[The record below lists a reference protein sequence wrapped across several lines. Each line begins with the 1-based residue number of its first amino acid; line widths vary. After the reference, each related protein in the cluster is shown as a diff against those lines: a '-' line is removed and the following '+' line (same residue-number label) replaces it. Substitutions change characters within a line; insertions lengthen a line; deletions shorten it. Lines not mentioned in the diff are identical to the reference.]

1 MVPRHGD
8 MSFRG
13 LMGAHFATHPGV
25 DSMKSLHVDVLIVG
39 AGLSGVGAAC
49 RLTQLTPERS
59 FAILESRESSGGTW
73 DLFRYPGI
81 RSDSDIFTF
90 SYPFRPW
97 TGTDVLA
104 SGESIRD
111 YVRDTAR
118 DFGVED
124 RIHYDQRVI
133 AAGFSSGTGRWTV
146 KAETVEGL
154 VEHTASFLYICTGY
168 FSYDTGHVV
177 DFPGRAAFDGP
188 IIHPQFWPQKFTA
201 EGKRIVVIGSGATA
215 VTLVPALAAQGA
227 EHVTMLQRSPTYILP
242 LPSKDV
248 VGSGL
253 RRVLPASAAHRVIR
267 AKNVVQ
273 NVGLYEAAQHF
284 PGVVRKGIAAL
295 NRRIVGSEA
304 VREHFTPSYDPW
316 DQRLCVVP
324 DGDFLAAVA
333 DGSASVV
340 TDTVAEFTQTGI
352 RLASGTEVEADAII
366 TATGLR
372 IEVAGG
378 IAFTLDGTPFAPHE
392 RYFYKGAMFGGV
404 PNLAVCLGYT
414 NNSWTLRAD
423 LTSRFVCAVL
433 SQMTATGS
441 ATATPRLDPDI
452 VDGTPPFELSSGYV
466 ERSRHL
472 LPKQGTTKPWT
483 VRQNYFHDLR
493 LMSPRNVD
501 DGTLEFEPLTTQRPV
516 VLAGTDTARS

>member
-1 MVPRHGD
+1 
-8 MSFRG
+8 
-13 LMGAHFATHPGV
+13 
-25 DSMKSLHVDVLIVG
+25 MKSLHVDVLVVG

-49 RLTQLTPERS
+49 RLAQLSPDRS
-59 FAILESRESSGGTW
+59 FAVLESRGASGGTW

-81 RSDSDIFTF
+81 RSDSDVFTF

-97 TGTDVLA
+97 TGSDVLA
-104 SGESIRD
+104 SGESIRS
-111 YVRDTAR
+111 YIRDTAR
-118 DFGVED
+118 EFGVED

-133 AAGFSSGTGRWTV
+133 SAGFSTGTGRWTV
-146 KAETVEGL
+146 KSETVEGL

-177 DFPGRAAFDGP
+177 DFPGRAAYDGP
-188 IIHPQFWPQKFTA
+188 LIHPQFWPEAFEA
-201 EGKRIVVIGSGATA
+201 RGKRIVVIGSGATA
-215 VTLVPALAAQGA
+215 VTLVPALVAEGA

-242 LPSKDV
+242 LPGRDS
-248 VGSGL
+248 VGDGL
-253 RRVLPASAAHRVIR
+253 RKVLPARVAHRVVR

-273 NVGLYEAAQHF
+273 NVGLYEASRHF
-284 PGVVRKGIAAL
+284 PRVVRRGIAAL
-295 NRRIVGSEA
+295 NRRVVGPEA
-304 VREHFTPSYDPW
+304 VLEHFTPTYDPW

-324 DGDFLAAVA
+324 DGDLLAVVA

-340 TDTVAEFTQTGI
+340 TDTVEEFTRTGI
-352 RLASGTEVEADAII
+352 RLTSGTELEADAVV

-378 IAFTLDGTPFAPHE
+378 ITFTVDGTTFAPHE
-392 RYFYKGAMFGGV
+392 RFFYKGAMFGGV

-433 SQMTATGS
+433 ARMAATGA
-441 ATATPRLDPDI
+441 ATATPRLDADI
-452 VDGTPPFELSSGYV
+452 EEGTPPFELASGYV

-493 LMSPRNVD
+493 LMSPRKVD
-501 DGTLEFEPLTTQRPV
+501 DGTLEFEPLKVRPS
-516 VLAGTDTARS
+516 VLVGVDTVPS

>member
-1 MVPRHGD
+1 M
-8 MSFRG
+8 
-13 LMGAHFATHPGV
+13 T
-25 DSMKSLHVDVLIVG
+25 SLHVDVLVVG

-49 RLTQLTPERS
+49 RLAQLSPDRS
-59 FAILESRESSGGTW
+59 FAVLESRGASGGTW

-81 RSDSDIFTF
+81 RSDSDVFTF

-97 TGTDVLA
+97 TGSDVLA
-104 SGESIRD
+104 SGESIRS
-111 YVRDTAR
+111 YIRDTAR
-118 DFGVED
+118 ELGVED
-124 RIHYDQRVI
+124 RIHYEQRVI
-133 AAGFSSGTGRWTV
+133 SAGFSSGTGRWTV

-154 VEHTASFLYICTGY
+154 VEHTASFLYLCTGY

-177 DFPGRAAFDGP
+177 DFPGRAAYDGP
-188 IIHPQFWPQKFTA
+188 LIHPQFWPEA
-201 EGKRIVVIGSGATA
+201 IDARGKRIVVIGSGATA
-215 VTLVPALAAQGA
+215 VTLVPALVSEGA

-242 LPSKDV
+242 LSGRDAI
-248 VGSGL
+248 GDGL
-253 RRVLPASAAHRVIR
+253 RRVLPARAANRVVR

-273 NVGLYEAAQHF
+273 NVGLYEASRRF
-284 PGVVRKGIAAL
+284 PGVVRRGIAAL
-295 NRRIVGSEA
+295 NRRFVGDEA
-304 VREHFTPSYDPW
+304 VRQHFTPRYDPW

-340 TDTVAEFTQTGI
+340 TDTVQEFTRTGI
-352 RLASGTEVEADAII
+352 RLTSGTELEADAIV

-378 IAFTLDGTPFAPHE
+378 ITLSVDGTAFTPHD
-392 RYFYKGAMFGGV
+392 RFFYKGAMFGGV

-433 SQMTATGS
+433 ARMAATGA
-441 ATATPRLDPDI
+441 ATATPRLDDGI
-452 VDGTPPFELSSGYV
+452 EEGTPPFELASGYV

-472 LPKQGTTKPWT
+472 LPRQGTTQPWT

-493 LMSPRNVD
+493 LMSPRRVD
-501 DGTLEFEPLTTQRPV
+501 DGTLEFEPLRARPRV
-516 VLAGTDTARS
+516 PLGSSTAPS

>member
-1 MVPRHGD
+1 MVPRCD
-8 MSFRG
+8 DSPFRG
-13 LMGAHFATHPGV
+13 LMGTHLAAHLGV
-25 DSMKSLHVDVLIVG
+25 VSMKSLHVDVLVVG

-49 RLTQLTPERS
+49 RLAQLTPDRS
-59 FAILESRESSGGTW
+59 FAILESREASGGTW

-81 RSDSDIFTF
+81 RSDSDVFTF

-104 SGESIRD
+104 SGAAIRD
-111 YVRDTAR
+111 YIRDTAR
-118 DFGVED
+118 EFGVED
-124 RIHYDQRVI
+124 RIHYGQRVI
-133 AAGFSSGTGRWTV
+133 HAGWSSGTGRWTV
-146 KAETVEGL
+146 KSETVDGL

-188 IIHPQFWPQKFTA
+188 IIHPQFWPEAF
-201 EGKRIVVIGSGATA
+201 EPRGKRIVVIGSGATA
-215 VTLVPALAAQGA
+215 VTLVPALAKEGA
-227 EHVTMLQRSPTYILP
+227 AHVTMLQRSPTYILP
-242 LPSKDV
+242 LPGRDA
-248 VGSGL
+248 VGNGL
-253 RRVLPASAAHRVIR
+253 RRVLPARAANRAIR

-273 NVGLYEAAQHF
+273 NVGLYEVAQRF
-284 PGVVRKGIAAL
+284 PGAVRKGIAAL
-295 NRRIVGSEA
+295 NRRVVGPEA
-304 VREHFTPSYDPW
+304 VREHFTPTYDPW

-324 DGDFLAAVA
+324 DGDFLEAIR

-340 TDTVAEFTQTGI
+340 TDTVEEFTSTGI
-352 RLASGTEVEADAII
+352 RLASGAGIEADAVI

-378 IAFTLDGTPFAPHE
+378 ITFTMDGTTFAPHE

-423 LTSRFVCAVL
+423 LTSRYVCAVL
-433 SQMTATGS
+433 DQMTATGA
-441 ATATPRLDPDI
+441 ATATPRLDEGI

-472 LPKQGTTKPWT
+472 LPKQGTTEPWT
-483 VRQNYFHDLR
+483 VRQNYFHDRR
-493 LMSPRNVD
+493 LMSARRVD
-501 DGTLEFEPLTTQRPV
+501 DGTLEFAPLTVSPPV
-516 VLAGTDTARS
+516 VVGADTARS

>member
-1 MVPRHGD
+1 
-8 MSFRG
+8 
-13 LMGAHFATHPGV
+13 
-25 DSMKSLHVDVLIVG
+25 
-39 AGLSGVGAAC
+39 VGAAC
-49 RLTQLTPERS
+49 RLAQLSPDRS
-59 FAILESRESSGGTW
+59 FAVLESRGASGGTW

-81 RSDSDIFTF
+81 RSDSDVFTF

-97 TGTDVLA
+97 TGSDVLA
-104 SGESIRD
+104 SGESIRS
-111 YVRDTAR
+111 YIRDTAR
-118 DFGVED
+118 ELGVED
-124 RIHYDQRVI
+124 RIHYEQRVI
-133 AAGFSSGTGRWTV
+133 SAGFSSGTGRWTV

-154 VEHTASFLYICTGY
+154 VEHTASFLYLCTGY

-177 DFPGRAAFDGP
+177 DFPGRAAYDGP
-188 IIHPQFWPQKFTA
+188 LIHPQFWPEAFDA
-201 EGKRIVVIGSGATA
+201 RGKRIVVIGSGATA
-215 VTLVPALAAQGA
+215 VTLVPALVSEGA

-242 LPSKDV
+242 LSGRDAI
-248 VGSGL
+248 GDGL
-253 RRVLPASAAHRVIR
+253 RRVLPARAANRVVR

-273 NVGLYEAAQHF
+273 NVGLYEASRRF
-284 PGVVRKGIAAL
+284 PGVVRRGIAAL
-295 NRRIVGSEA
+295 NRRFVGDEA
-304 VREHFTPSYDPW
+304 VRQHFTPRYDPW

-340 TDTVAEFTQTGI
+340 TDTVQEFTRTGI
-352 RLASGTEVEADAII
+352 RLTSGTELEADAIV

-378 IAFTLDGTPFAPHE
+378 ITLSVDGTAFTPHD
-392 RYFYKGAMFGGV
+392 RFFYKGAMFGGV

-433 SQMTATGS
+433 ARMAATGA
-441 ATATPRLDPDI
+441 ATATPRLDDGI
-452 VDGTPPFELSSGYV
+452 EEGTPPFELASGYV

-472 LPKQGTTKPWT
+472 LPRQGTTQPWT

-493 LMSPRNVD
+493 LMSPRRVD
-501 DGTLEFEPLTTQRPV
+501 DGTLEFEPLRARPRV
-516 VLAGTDTARS
+516 PLGSSTAPS

>member
-1 MVPRHGD
+1 MVPRCGD
-8 MSFRG
+8 SDFRG
-13 LMGAHFATHPGV
+13 LMRTHLATHTGA

-49 RLTQLTPERS
+49 RLAQLSPDRS
-59 FAILESRESSGGTW
+59 FAVLESREASGGTW

-81 RSDSDIFTF
+81 RSDSDVVTF

-104 SGESIRD
+104 SGESIRT
-111 YVRDTAR
+111 YIRDTAR
-118 DFGVED
+118 EFGVED
-124 RIHYDQRVI
+124 AIHYDQRVI
-133 AAGFSSGTGRWTV
+133 AAGWSSGTGRWTV
-146 KAETVEGL
+146 KTETVDGL
-154 VEHTASFLYICTGY
+154 VEHTATFLYICTGY

-188 IIHPQFWPQKFTA
+188 IIHPQFWPEAFNPT
-201 EGKRIVVIGSGATA
+201 GKRIVVIGSGATA

-242 LPSKDV
+242 LPGKDA
-248 VGSGL
+248 VGERV
-253 RRVLPASAAHRVIR
+253 RRVLPSRAAHRVIR

-273 NVGLYEAAQHF
+273 TVGLFEASQRF
-284 PGVVRKGIAAL
+284 PRAVRRGIAAL
-295 NRRIVGSEA
+295 NRRFVGADA
-304 VREHFTPSYDPW
+304 VREHFTPTYDPW
-316 DQRLCVVP
+316 DQRMCVIP
-324 DGDFLAAVA
+324 DGDFLQSIA
-333 DGSASVV
+333 DGAASVV
-340 TDTVAEFTQTGI
+340 TDTVGEFTATGI
-352 RLASGTEVEADAII
+352 RLGSGEELEADAIV

-372 IEVAGG
+372 LEVAGG
-378 IAFTLDGTPFAPHE
+378 ITFTMDGATFAPHE

-433 SQMTATGS
+433 ARMAATGA
-441 ATATPRLDPDI
+441 ATATPRLDPAI
-452 VDGTPPFELSSGYV
+452 EEGTPPFELASGYI

-493 LMSPRNVD
+493 LMSPRKVD
-501 DGTLEFEPLTTQRPV
+501 DGTLEFEPLKARPS
-516 VLAGTDTARS
+516 VLVGADTARS